1 MKHAEIYNPALL
13 MELIR
18 KIGFL
23 PLLDSGVFGY
33 SAEEKEKVVFL
44 QRSRSRSILAAENIA
59 KDGDAPAT
67 NGQITVVI

>member
-1 MKHAEIYNPALL
+1 MLQKILKQALL
-13 MELIR
+13 CCNFSIFAE
-18 KIGFL
+18 K
-23 PLLDSGVFGY
+23 LLDSGVFGY

>member
-59 KDGDAPAT
+59 NDGDAPAT

>member
-1 MKHAEIYNPALL
+1 MKHTEIYNPLLL
-13 MELIR
+13 MELIQ

-23 PLLDSGVFGY
+23 PLLDSGIFGY

-44 QRSRSRSILAAENIA
+44 QRSRSRSILAAENIS